1 MTIEQ
6 IKQQLID
13 EGQNP
18 DYYSILITNNGY
30 SVWKKDFAPNF
41 MKASEQVSELGD
53 KKVKADVDY
62 LAIMSGVD
70 LNV

>member
-18 DYYSILITNNGY
+18 DDYSILINNNGY
-30 SVWKKDFAPNF
+30 SVWKKKFAPDF
-41 MKASEQVSELGD
+41 MKASEQISESGD

-62 LAIMSGVD
+62 LAIMAGVD
-70 LNV
+70 LSV